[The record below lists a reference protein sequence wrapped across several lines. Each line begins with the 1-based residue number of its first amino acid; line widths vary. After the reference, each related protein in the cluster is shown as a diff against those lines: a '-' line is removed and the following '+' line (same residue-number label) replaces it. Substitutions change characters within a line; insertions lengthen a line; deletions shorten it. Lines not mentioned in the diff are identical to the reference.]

1 MSGNELE
8 RRLAP
13 MDAFFLFGES
23 DEAPMTVGC
32 VAVFD
37 GKIPFRKFVRSIDSR
52 LHLIPRYRQK
62 VVAAPLNIGMPTWE
76 YDPDFDIENH
86 IHEIRLDKPGTEAQF
101 YEKAEGLFE
110 GKLDMERPL
119 WEIYVVQ
126 GLEGGVSGLVAR
138 VHHAMIDGIAGV
150 GLMMIM
156 FDTVSDPPKIRKKPY
171 RPEPIPDR
179 ATLLQDALW
188 DNAIEGVKHW
198 TKFQKSLNRYAK
210 GRSDTQVLDSL
221 KEFGRVFTDL
231 LRPTQRYFFN
241 KVFSGKRRFA
251 FSQYSFS
258 EARAIRR
265 ICPGSKL
272 NDVVLTI
279 LGGAMG
285 RYLESHDQPT
295 RGMHLQ
301 VLVPVNV
308 REDKDDGALG
318 NQITFLPVA
327 VPLDIANPVARL
339 KRVTEITAK
348 LKENRVADSVNLL
361 FNLLQGTPP
370 FLQKLALN
378 AAAAP
383 RAQGL
388 LDMLPQV
395 PPANL
400 ICTNVPGP
408 QIPLYTV
415 GRRMVKYHPLLPL
428 ALEMGISC
436 GVTSYDQTLYFSF
449 IADGNCAPDIAN
461 LRDFHDEEFERLRDA
476 AAVSEREYVTFRSS
490 GAVENGRAKN
500 GHSQNGHA
508 RNGHAANGSVKKPAS
523 RKRPTRTKK
532 DPSIPTS

>member
-13 MDAFFLFGES
+13 MDAFFLFSES
-23 DEAPMTVGC
+23 EEAPMTVGC
-32 VAVFD
+32 VAEFD

-62 VVAAPLNIGMPTWE
+62 IVDAPFNIGMPTWE

-86 IHEIRLDKPGTEAQF
+86 IHEITLDRPGTEAQF
-101 YEKAEGLFE
+101 HEKAERLFE
-110 GKLDMERPL
+110 GKLNMERPL
-119 WEIYVVQ
+119 WEIYVIQ
-126 GLEGGVSGLVAR
+126 GLEGGRSGLVAR
-138 VHHAMIDGIAGV
+138 VHHAMIDGVAGV
-150 GLMMIM
+150 ELMLVM
-156 FDTVSDPPKIRKKPY
+156 FDAVPDPPKIRKEPFN
-171 RPEPIPDR
+171 PDPIPDR

-198 TKFQKSLNRYAK
+198 TKFQKNLSNFAK
-210 GRSDTQVLDSL
+210 GRSDAQIMDSL

-251 FSQYSFS
+251 FTQYSFS

-279 LGGAMG
+279 LAGAMG
-285 RYLESHDQPT
+285 QYLESHDQPT
-295 RGMHLQ
+295 SGMHLQ
-301 VLVPVNV
+301 VVVPVNV
-308 REDKDDGALG
+308 REEQDDGALG
-318 NQITFLPVA
+318 NRITFLPVS
-327 VPLDIANPVARL
+327 VPLDITNPVARL
-339 KRVTEITAK
+339 KRITEITAS

-361 FNLLQGTPP
+361 FNLLQGTPAP
-370 FLQKLALN
+370 LQKLALN
-378 AAAAP
+378 AAAAS

-388 LDMLPQV
+388 LDLLPQV

-415 GRRMVKYHPLLPL
+415 GRRMVKYHSLLPL

-436 GVTSYDQTLYFSF
+436 GVTSYDQTLFFSF
-449 IADGNCAPDIAN
+449 IADGNCAPDIMK
-461 LRDFHDEEFERLRDA
+461 LRDFHDTEFARLRDA
-476 AAVSEREYVTFRSS
+476 AAVSEREYLTLRSS
-490 GAVENGRAKN
+490 GPLENGKAQNGQTRNGHTKN
-500 GHSQNGHA
+500 GHA
-508 RNGHAANGSVKKPAS
+508 TNGSAKKPAS
-523 RKRPTRTKK
+523 RKRPTRAKVDT
-532 DPSIPTS
+532 SIPTN